1 MREIDYILMR
11 YPSFIDIDKNNRYRN
26 NFSKERALDNY
37 NNLLNILTEENIKFK
52 FLNTERCISE
62 LFTRDLG
69 FSLGNIMFI
78 CNLRNASRKSET
90 KKLVNYIE
98 RNRTNYYIFENNI
111 EGGDII
117 ICGNTVFV
125 GISQRTTEA
134 AVYELRDYVEEKN
147 LKYEI
152 VPIRF
157 DSENNLHLDCVFNS
171 IDRKSAVVSDYV
183 YDIDEI
189 KSRIKNLYYISKESV
204 DNLGPNF
211 VVLDKKRIIA
221 TDIEVTRILRKA
233 GYKVIFCEYDEIV
246 KLGGSVCCST
256 LPMRL

>member
-11 YPSFIDIDKNNRYRN
+11 YPSFIDIDKNNRHKN

-37 NNLLNILTEENIKFK
+37 NNLINILTEENIKFK
-52 FLNTERCISE
+52 FLNTEKCTSE

-69 FSLGNIMFI
+69 FSLDNIMFI
-78 CNLRNASRKSET
+78 CNLRNASRKNET
-90 KKLVNYIE
+90 KKLISYVERKKINYH
-98 RNRTNYYIFENNI
+98 IFENNI
-111 EGGDII
+111 EGGDVV
-117 ICGNTVFV
+117 ICGNVVFV
-125 GISQRTTEA
+125 GISQRTTED
-134 AVYELRDYVEEKN
+134 AVYELRDYVDEKK

-157 DSENNLHLDCVFNS
+157 DCENNLHLDCVFNA
-171 IDRKSAVVSDYV
+171 IDRKSVIVSDYV
-183 YDIDEI
+183 YDMDEV
-189 KSRIKNLYYISKESV
+189 KSRVKNVYNISNESA

-221 TDIEVTRILRKA
+221 TDTEVTRVLRKI

-256 LPMRL
+256 LPMML